1 MFKSILA
8 ISEGGPEAAMSFGLA
23 ARIASMFRGTVD
35 ALHFSESR
43 PGDADIAAQAM
54 PFLKRQTDD
63 RQKARARESERAYWE
78 LIAPLTGTTFAGG
91 RGVTRDQLVAM
102 ARYADLLLLGR
113 PGADAENIAP
123 ATVHTALH
131 DCVCPLMIAPP
142 NPDPAPMTS
151 VVVAWNGSAP
161 AARAAGFALPFLEKA
176 RKVTIVVAGAAPDDV
191 GTPHLLRTL
200 DRHGVAAT
208 VETIDPGAVSGRA
221 RGRALLDYT
230 RAKGADLL
238 VMGAYG
244 HGGMSTFLGLGGATA
259 KVISSCPVPL
269 LLAH

>member
-1 MFKSILA
+1 
-8 ISEGGPEAAMSFGLA
+8 
-23 ARIASMFRGTVD
+23 
-35 ALHFSESR
+35 
-43 PGDADIAAQAM
+43 
-54 PFLKRQTDD
+54 
-63 RQKARARESERAYWE
+63 
-78 LIAPLTGTTFAGG
+78 
-91 RGVTRDQLVAM
+91 
-102 ARYADLLLLGR
+102 
-113 PGADAENIAP
+113 
-123 ATVHTALH
+123 
-131 DCVCPLMIAPP
+131 MIAPP
-142 NPDPAPMTS
+142 SPDTHPMTS

-161 AARAAGFALPFLEKA
+161 AARAAGFALPLLEKA
-176 RKVTIVVAGAAPDDV
+176 REVTIVVAGAAPDDV
-191 GTPHLLRTL
+191 GTSHLLRTL

-230 RAKGADLL
+230 RARGAGLL